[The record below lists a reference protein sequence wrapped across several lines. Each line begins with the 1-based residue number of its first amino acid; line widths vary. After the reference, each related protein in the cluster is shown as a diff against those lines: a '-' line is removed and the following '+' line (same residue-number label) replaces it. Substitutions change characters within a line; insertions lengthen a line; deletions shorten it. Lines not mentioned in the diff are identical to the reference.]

1 MSERYDLIFSF
12 KNQLS
17 ISVLDFLKAN
27 NLLQNIKFFEIE
39 KIQNSQLWINKYKNL
54 VSVIPT
60 LIDYKN
66 KKIIGGEN
74 IIFYFNLIVKQKT
87 NIQND
92 INTNQKQDNN
102 HSNNIKPFINLEM
115 NSISSLYGF
124 ND

>member
-1 MSERYDLIFSF
+1 MSGRYDLIFSF

-17 ISVLDFLKAN
+17 ISILDFLKVN

-39 KIQNSQLWINKYKNL
+39 KIQNSQLWISKYKSL

-66 KKIIGGEN
+66 KKIISGEN
-74 IIFYFNLIVKQKT
+74 IIFYFNLIKKQET
-87 NIQND
+87 NIKN
-92 INTNQKQDNN
+92 NNQKQDNKQT
-102 HSNNIKPFINLEM
+102 NNIKPFIGLEM

-124 ND
+124 NE

>member
-1 MSERYDLIFSF
+1 MSGRYDLIFSF

-17 ISVLDFLKAN
+17 ISILDFLKVN

-39 KIQNSQLWINKYKNL
+39 KIQNSQLWISKYKSL

-66 KKIIGGEN
+66 KKIISGEN
-74 IIFYFNLIVKQKT
+74 IIFYFNLIKKQET
-87 NIQND
+87 NIKN
-92 INTNQKQDNN
+92 NNQKQDNKQTN
-102 HSNNIKPFINLEM
+102 IIKPFIGLEM

-124 ND
+124 NE